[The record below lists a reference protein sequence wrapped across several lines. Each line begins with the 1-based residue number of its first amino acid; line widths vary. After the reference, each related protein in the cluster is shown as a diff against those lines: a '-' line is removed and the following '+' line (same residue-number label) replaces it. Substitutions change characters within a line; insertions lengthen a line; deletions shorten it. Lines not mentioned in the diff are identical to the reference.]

1 MRRSLANIVRLG
13 VKELRSLRADPVLSL
28 FILYVFTYAVY
39 AVAKDVSFEVADAA
53 VAIVDEDR
61 SELSR
66 AIAEALLPPYFKPP
80 EEIDAGAIEAA
91 LDSGRFVFVLDFPPQ
106 FEGDLLAGRQPSI
119 QLNVDATAMTQA
131 GNGAVY
137 IQNIVTE
144 EALKFVRRREGGVP
158 APVELVVRA
167 KFNPNLQSHWFN
179 SVMQIIENITMLSV
193 ILCGAALIREREHG
207 TIEHLLV
214 MPVTP
219 GEILLA
225 KIWANGLIILVA
237 AVLSLELVVRLLM
250 QVPVAGSL
258 ALFAAG
264 AMVYQVSVTGLGI
277 LLATLARSMPQ
288 FSLLVMPVIVVMNL
302 LSGSMTPMESMP
314 EWLRTILQ
322 ISPAVHFVTFAQAVL
337 YRGAGLA
344 IVWPQLAAMAG
355 IGALFLGV
363 SLLRFRAAIA
373 SFQS

>member
-1 MRRSLANIVRLG
+1 MRRLANIFRLG
-13 VKELRSLRADPVLSL
+13 MKELRSLRADPVLSF
-28 FILYVFTYAVY
+28 FILYTFTYATY
-39 AVAKDVSFEVADAA
+39 TVAKDVSFEVANAA

-80 EEIDAGAIEAA
+80 EEIGAGEIDAA
-91 LDSGRFVFVLDFPPQ
+91 LDAGRFVFVLNIPPH
-106 FEGDLLAGRQPSI
+106 FESDLLAGSKPSI

-131 GNGAVY
+131 GNGTVY
-137 IQNIVTE
+137 IENIVMQQALDLAQRH
-144 EALKFVRRREGGVP
+144 EAGAASAVS
-158 APVELVVRA
+158 LVVRA

-179 SVMQIIENITMLSV
+179 SVMQILENITMLSV

-219 GEILLA
+219 GEIMLA
-225 KIWANGLIILVA
+225 KVWANGLIILVA
-237 AVLSLELVVRLLM
+237 AVLSLELVVRLLLR
-250 QVPVAGSL
+250 VPVAGSL
-258 ALFAAG
+258 ALFIVG
-264 AMVYQVSVTGLGI
+264 AMIYQVSVTGLGI
-277 LLATLARSMPQ
+277 LLATLTRSMPQ

-302 LSGSMTPMESMP
+302 LSGSMTPMEGMP
-314 EWLRTILQ
+314 EWLQTILQ
-322 ISPAVHFVTFAQAVL
+322 ISPAVHFVSFAQAVL
-337 YRGAGLA
+337 YRGAGLD
-344 IVWPQLAAMAG
+344 IVWPQLAAMMG

>member
-1 MRRSLANIVRLG
+1 MRRSLANVLRLG

-39 AVAKDVSFEVADAA
+39 AVAKDVSFEVSNAA
-53 VAIVDEDR
+53 VAVVDEDR

-66 AIAEALLPPYFKPP
+66 AIADALLPPHFKPP
-80 EEIDAGAIEAA
+80 EEIGAGAIDAA
-91 LDSGRFVFVLDFPPQ
+91 LDSGRFVFILNFPPD
-106 FEGDLLAGRQPSI
+106 FESDLLAGRRPAL

-137 IQNIVTE
+137 IQNVVAAE
-144 EALKFVRRREGGVP
+144 VLKFVRQREGGAA
-158 APVELVVRA
+158 APIDLVVRA
-167 KFNPNLQSHWFN
+167 KFNPNLQSHWFG

-219 GEILLA
+219 GEIMLA
-225 KIWANGLIILVA
+225 KVWANGLIILVA
-237 AVLSLELVVRLLM
+237 AILSLQFVVRLLL

-258 ALFAAG
+258 GLFAVG
-264 AMVYQVSVTGLGI
+264 AMIYQVSVTGLGI
-277 LLATLARSMPQ
+277 LLATVTRSMPQ
-288 FSLLVMPVIVVMNL
+288 FSLLVMPVIIVMNL
-302 LSGSMTPMESMP
+302 LSGAMTPMESMP

-322 ISPAVHFVTFAQAVL
+322 ISPAVHFVSFAQAVL
-337 YRGAGLA
+337 YRGAGLG
-344 IVWPQLAAMAG
+344 IVWPQLAAMAA

-363 SLLRFRAAIA
+363 SLVRFRAAIA

>member
-1 MRRSLANIVRLG
+1 MRRLATIFRLG

-28 FILYVFTYAVY
+28 FILYTFTYAVY
-39 AVAKDVSFEVADAA
+39 AVAKDVSFEVANAA
-53 VAIVDEDR
+53 VGIVDEDR
-61 SELSR
+61 SALSR
-66 AIAEALLPPYFKPP
+66 AIADALLPPYFKLP
-80 EEIDAGAIEAA
+80 EAIDAAEIDAA
-91 LDSGRFVFVLDFPPQ
+91 LDSGRFVFVLDFPPH
-106 FEGDLLAGRQPSI
+106 FESDVIAGKRPAL

-137 IQNIVTE
+137 IENIVMQQVLE
-144 EALKFVRRREGGVP
+144 LAQRREGGAAAAVD
-158 APVELVVRA
+158 LVVRA
-167 KFNPNLQSHWFN
+167 KFNPNLLSHWFN

-219 GEILLA
+219 AEIMLA
-225 KIWANGLIILVA
+225 KVWANGLIILVA
-237 AVLSLELVVRLLM
+237 AVLSLQLVVRLLM

-258 ALFAAG
+258 ALFILG
-264 AMVYQVSVTGLGI
+264 AMIYQVSVTALGI
-277 LLATLARSMPQ
+277 LLATVTRSMPQ

-302 LSGSMTPMESMP
+302 LSGAMTPTESMP
-314 EWLRTILQ
+314 HWLQTILQ
-322 ISPAVHFVTFAQAVL
+322 ISPAVHFVAFAQAVL

-344 IVWPQLAAMAG
+344 IVWPQLAAMAA
-355 IGALFLGV
+355 IGTLFLGT

>member
-1 MRRSLANIVRLG
+1 MRRRLANIFRLG
-13 VKELRSLRADPVLSL
+13 MKELRSLRADPVLSL
-28 FILYVFTYAVY
+28 FILYTFTYATY
-39 AVAKDVSFEVADAA
+39 TVAKDVSFEVANAA

-66 AIAEALLPPYFKPP
+66 AIADALLPPYFKPP
-80 EEIDAGAIEAA
+80 EEIGTGEIDAA
-91 LDSGRFVFVLDFPPQ
+91 LDAGRFVFVLDFPPH
-106 FEGDLLAGRQPSI
+106 FESDLLAGRKPSV

-131 GNGAVY
+131 GNGTVY
-137 IQNIVTE
+137 IENIVMQRVLDL
-144 EALKFVRRREGGVP
+144 ARRHEGGAASAVS
-158 APVELVVRA
+158 LVVRA

-179 SVMQIIENITMLSV
+179 SVMQILENITMLSV

-219 GEILLA
+219 GEIMLA
-225 KIWANGLIILVA
+225 KVWANGLVILVA
-237 AVLSLELVVRLLM
+237 AVLSLELVVRLLL

-258 ALFAAG
+258 ALFIVG
-264 AMVYQVSVTGLGI
+264 AMIYQVSVTGLGI

-302 LSGSMTPMESMP
+302 LSGSMTPMEGMP
-314 EWLRTILQ
+314 AWLQAILQ
-322 ISPAVHFVTFAQAVL
+322 VSPAVHFVTFAQAVL
-337 YRGAGLA
+337 YRGAGLD